1 MPEASEAGVVSALN
15 AVQVPTTIY
24 DGQVTLTAV
33 AQALSAVSVPIKS
46 VTIENPNANA
56 VVYMGNSAATV
67 ASYRIQP
74 GATASMDID
83 NLNKVYVLG
92 TVDEIVSYFA
102 VN

>member
-1 MPEASEAGVVSALN
+1 MPEASTGAGVFASI
-15 AVQVPTTIY
+15 QMPTTIY

-33 AQALSAVSVPIKS
+33 AQALSATSVPIKS
-46 VTIENPNANA
+46 VTIENPITNA
-56 VVYMGNSAATV
+56 VVYMGNSNATV

-83 NLNKVYVLG
+83 DLSKVYVLG
-92 TVDEIVSYFA
+92 TVDEIISFFA